1 PKIGKDWAFFQ
12 MPSITTGKASPSFLG
27 GSNLGVPIYSQN
39 VKLAATWIRYYTN
52 STQMTTIANSGAIPN
67 NTRMLNLI
75 SGAAAPVAAAAKSS
89 WFVPQAT
96 HWVDVENANVLQ
108 SMLSDIA
115 SGKQT
120 VVAAAASADTQIT
133 SILNQS

>member
-1 PKIGKDWAFFQ
+1 
-12 MPSITTGKASPSFLG
+12 MPSKTPGKPSPSFLG

-39 VKLAATWIRYYTN
+39 ANLAATWIRYYTN
-52 STQMTTIANSGAIPN
+52 TTQMTTIANSGAIPN
-67 NTRMLNLI
+67 NTRLLSLI
-75 SGAAAPVAAAAKSS
+75 GGAAAPVALAAKSS

-108 SMLSDIA
+108 SMLSDIS

-120 VVAAAASADTQIT
+120 VVAAAAAADSQIT